1 MRLITMKWITLF
13 ICVLTGIQKAR
24 AQVPVEKE
32 AHHKIV
38 LDNEWVRVLDGQ
50 VPPHDTT
57 PSHVHSANSV
67 VIFLSKTNLGIQ
79 VTGQQPVVTP
89 VAAGDIR
96 YVDYGDKP
104 VTHIVWDQG
113 DAMLHFL
120 VVELKQQKAAADS
133 CPMGSRLDIKPR
145 LQQKQVSVYDW
156 VVAAGTQGVLPD
168 PSDRRRPSA
177 LGACPSPSQMLIVP
191 ATGKFSFFP
200 PNTPV
205 QFGNSSQVDMHLI
218 LLEIR

>member
-1 MRLITMKWITLF
+1 MRLITIKWITL
-13 ICVLTGIQKAR
+13 IVCGLTGMQNAA
-24 AQVPVEKE
+24 AQIPVEKE

-38 LDNEWVRVLDGQ
+38 LDNDWVRVLDGH

-57 PSHVHSANSV
+57 PAHIHSANSV

-89 VAAGDIR
+89 VAPGDIR

-104 VTHIVWDQG
+104 VTHIVWDEG
-113 DAMLHFL
+113 DSLLRFL

-145 LQQKQVSVYDW
+145 LQQKQVSAYDW
-156 VVAAGTQGVLPD
+156 VVAAGTQGEFPD
-168 PSDRRRPSA
+168 V
-177 LGACPSPSQMLIVP
+177 ACSQMLIVP
-191 ATGKFSFFP
+191 ATGKFTFFP
-200 PNTPV
+200 PNTPG
-205 QFGNSSQVDMHLI
+205 QFGNNSQVDMHLI

>member
-1 MRLITMKWITLF
+1 MRLIMMKWITLF
-13 ICVLTGIQKAR
+13 ICVLTGIQKAK

-57 PSHVHSANSV
+57 PAHVHSANSV

-79 VTGQQPVVTP
+79 VAGQQPVVTP

-120 VVELKQQKAAADS
+120 VVELKPQKAAADS
-133 CPMGSRLDIKPR
+133 CPMGPRQDIKPR

-156 VVAAGTQGVLPD
+156 VVAAGTQGELPN

-205 QFGNSSQVDMHLI
+205 QFGNNSQVDMHLI

>member
-1 MRLITMKWITLF
+1 MRLITIKCIALF
-13 ICVLTGIQKAR
+13 LCALTGMQKAT

-38 LDNEWVRVLDGQ
+38 LDNEWVRVLDGH

-57 PSHVHSANSV
+57 PVHIHSANSV

-89 VAAGDIR
+89 VAPGDIR

-113 DAMLHFL
+113 DTMLRFL

-145 LQQKQVSVYDW
+145 LQQKQVSAYDW
-156 VVAAGTQGVLPD
+156 VVAAGTQGELPD
-168 PSDRRRPSA
+168 V
-177 LGACPSPSQMLIVP
+177 ACSQMLIVP
-191 ATGKFSFFP
+191 ATGKFTFFP
-200 PNTPV
+200 PNTPG
-205 QFGNSSQVDMHLI
+205 QFGNNSQVDMHLI